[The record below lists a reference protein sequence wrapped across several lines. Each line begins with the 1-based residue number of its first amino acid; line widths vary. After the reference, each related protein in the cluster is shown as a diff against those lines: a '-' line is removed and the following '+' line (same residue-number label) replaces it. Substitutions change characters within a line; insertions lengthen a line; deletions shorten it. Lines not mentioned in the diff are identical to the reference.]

1 MQRRPLPL
9 QAEFRGGE
17 RHTFGV
23 TQNGECGQL
32 ALAHFGVE
40 DQGGGPAAQRQQFVP
55 ALGDYEFAFDV
66 FEQHAVRLL
75 HDQPLTAALPEQFI
89 PVETVQRQ
97 KRLVARQFPHGRRFG
112 VDIKCEE
119 RQT

>member
-1 MQRRPLPL
+1 MNSPLMS
-9 QAEFRGGE
+9 
-17 RHTFGV
+17 
-23 TQNGECGQL
+23 
-32 ALAHFGVE
+32 
-40 DQGGGPAAQRQQFVP
+40 
-55 ALGDYEFAFDV
+55 
-66 FEQHAVRLL
+66 LL